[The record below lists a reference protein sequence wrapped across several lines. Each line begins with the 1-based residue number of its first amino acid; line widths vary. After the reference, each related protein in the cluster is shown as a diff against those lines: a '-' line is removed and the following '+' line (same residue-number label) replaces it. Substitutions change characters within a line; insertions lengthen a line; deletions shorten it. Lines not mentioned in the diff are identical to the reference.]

1 MSGKWTKDSDFEFN
15 FWIFLNGFF
24 GFSFRPPVLYTQLTS
39 ELVVFL
45 FNHTNERTVLE
56 LSHNEVE
63 ISYVN
68 FARLTCVVV
77 KKAVVFNYNSFSKI
91 FFEIFL
97 RNFSSEFFIPFFYSI
112 SSTAQH
118 RRYQLREMSKI
129 FLPSFKRRSVICR
142 CVSGL

>member
-1 MSGKWTKDSDFEFN
+1 MNILKW
-15 FWIFLNGFF
+15 FF
-24 GFSFRPPVLYTQLTS
+24 DFSFRPPVLYTQLTS

-45 FNHTNERTVLE
+45 FNHTYERTVLE

-77 KKAVVFNYNSFSKI
+77 KKAVVFNYISNCNYFSKI
-91 FFEIFL
+91 FFEIFS
-97 RNFSSEFFIPFFYSI
+97 RNFSSEFFIPFFNSI
-112 SSTAQH
+112 SFTAQH